1 MRFLALPRNVFFL
14 TLVTASSGKPTPELC
29 FLPERLRWTLS
40 KERYGDSLSG
50 RWSNAL
56 DWEAG

>member
-56 DWEAG
+56 